1 MAGIFFDYVIVGASR
16 AGMSCAETIRSID
29 DTGSILLVSRE
40 KVFPYKRTK
49 LSKKLYANYSDGEF
63 LLHEKEWYRE
73 NRVELFLEAE
83 AVDLAPEIYTL
94 FLADGR
100 KIGYG
105 KLCLATGALPRDL
118 PGSEG
123 IDIRYLR
130 EKLDGERLFEDAR
143 TWQRI
148 AVIGSGIQG
157 IELAEQFRRMGK
169 SVDLIGIAPQLMLG
183 KVDLAFSALIEETL
197 REQGVGVLRLREI
210 DSASLT
216 RLADEYDGL
225 AASIGIV
232 PAVGCFA
239 GSVECRR
246 GVVIDTSCRTN
257 LPEVF
262 AAGDVTEPIFPFTSG
277 LWHGAEYQGG
287 IAGRAMADGNPKM
300 GLPPFRMKLD
310 IFDAH
315 FYALWYSPDLEND
328 PGVKSHLLPTTETR
342 RYCRLW
348 ERDGQLAAALYAGDP
363 AVGKKIISPLAREGA
378 GFTTIL
384 DAISAGY

>member
-1 MAGIFFDYVIVGASR
+1 MAGVFFDYVIVGASR

-29 DTGSILLVSRE
+29 DSGSILLVSRE
-40 KVFPYKRTK
+40 EVYPYKRTK
-49 LSKKLYANYSDGEF
+49 LSKNLYSNYSDGEF

-73 NRVELFLEAE
+73 NRVELYLEAE

-130 EKLDGERLFEDAR
+130 EKRDGQRLFEDAR
-143 TWQRI
+143 NWGRI
-148 AVIGSGIQG
+148 AVIGTGIQG
-157 IELAEQFRRMGK
+157 IELAEQLCRMGK
-169 SVDLIGIAPQLMLG
+169 SVDLIGIKPRLMQG
-183 KVDLAFSALIEETL
+183 KVDPAFSTLIEETL
-197 REQGVGVLRLREI
+197 REQGIGVLRMREI
-210 DSASLT
+210 DSATLA
-216 RLADEYDGL
+216 RLADEYNGL
-225 AASIGIV
+225 VASIGIV
-232 PAVGCFA
+232 PAVDWFA
-239 GSVECRR
+239 RNVECRR
-246 GVVIDTSCRTN
+246 GVVIDSLCRTSA
-257 LPEVF
+257 PEVF
-262 AAGDVTEPIFPFTSG
+262 AAGDVTEPVFPFTSG

-287 IAGRAMADGNPKM
+287 IAGRAMAGDSPEM

-315 FYALWYSPDLEND
+315 YYALWYTPSLEND
-328 PGVKSHLLPTTETR
+328 PGVKAQQLPATETR

-348 ERDGQLAAALYAGDP
+348 DRDGHLAAALYAGNP

-378 GFTTIL
+378 PFTKIVEE
-384 DAISAGY
+384 IVSA